1 MTVTHVI
8 WFVTYVTVTYDI
20 ILNPNSKFKNK
31 KINRK
36 ENRNKKENKKKL
48 SSPLSAL
55 TLEYKRDS
63 SIIWRKNEY
72 RS

>member
-1 MTVTHVI
+1 MTVTYVI

-36 ENRNKKENKKKL
+36 ENRNKK
-48 SSPLSAL
+48 
-55 TLEYKRDS
+55 
-63 SIIWRKNEY
+63 
-72 RS
+72 